1 MNFINKYLFTR
12 FLTVNIDYKFKFT
25 PNNAMRILIIFLIS
39 SLLNISAESSARTLE
54 DIDSVMVNLS
64 HQDKVKS
71 LLWVEVSSLSDINQF
86 PSHQHFLTTSEMENE
101 ILKPLKNVTL
111 AKRLDTSLNPSAKQ
125 DLPDLTYLAAITEDN
140 LLNSYFKF
148 LRSLGLS
155 LNYQYLILPVSKNQ
169 KEQAVIRKL
178 QDFDPSYFIDPGVIQ
193 AGVPKKKKDVKSIF
207 QDNDFWLVSTES
219 YSKAATM
226 IQKLDDKMLL
236 SKKDHLV
243 RNALF
248 GSFINYQSNEPEM
261 PNKLKMDLL
270 KSSVALIETNPFLPL
285 ATDTICLIS
294 ENPYGEMANMLR
306 KYAYV
311 ITDLEEIFQSGA
323 PVISDYNPM
332 LPGYFGERPIIYIGM
347 LENFDPNFFNAG
359 LIIPKEE
366 SAYSY
371 ILPQQL
377 FGAIPISGTITRN
390 FHLPD
395 HFDNRSVRSYGKLG
409 YAPYQSV
416 GLEQSHLD
424 SIRNIIK
431 DGIVQNAF
439 PGCQLAMAV
448 GGSVIFNETFGHLT
462 YDQLIPV
469 YPSTIFDL
477 ASVTKVASTLM
488 MAMKL
493 YDTKQLDINE
503 SISHYLPRY
512 LESNKKDITI
522 KSLMSHQAGL
532 LPYVPFWKRVLSGDF
547 LDPFYYASPKDE
559 LLDQR
564 SYGLEPSSML
574 RDSLSQWI
582 LTSSL
587 LRYDSVPYYSYSD
600 IGFMILQ
607 EVLEEIA
614 GETMDSYLQ
623 RHFYR
628 PLGLYRTR
636 FNPKQSDI
644 NLFEIAPTEYDSYY
658 RSEQIWGDVHDRNA
672 AILDGVA
679 GHAGLFSNAKD
690 MLVLFQMILQGGN
703 YGGER
708 FISQETLDV
717 FNQRYFTGNR
727 RGLGWDKKSEI
738 VGNVS
743 INASDESFGHTGFTG
758 TMVWVDPQYDLVFVF
773 LSNRI
778 HPNANNRK
786 LNELDIRT
794 KIQDIV
800 YEAIQAKNR

>member
-25 PNNAMRILIIFLIS
+25 SNNAMQILIIFLIS
-39 SLLNISAESSARTLE
+39 SLLNIPARASVRTMK
-54 DIDSVMVNLS
+54 DIDSMMVNLS
-64 HQDKVKS
+64 HPDKVKS
-71 LLWVEVSSLSDINQF
+71 LLWVEASSLSDINRF
-86 PSHQHFLTTSEMENE
+86 PSHKHFFVTNEMEDE
-101 ILKPLKNVTL
+101 ILKPLTNLTL
-111 AKRLDTSLNPSAKQ
+111 ARRLDVSLNPSSSQ
-125 DLPDLTYLAAITEDN
+125 ELPDLSYLATITEED
-140 LLNSYFKF
+140 LLKGYFQF
-148 LRSLGLS
+148 LRSLGLA
-155 LNYQYLILPVSKNQ
+155 LNYQYLILPTTDNLR
-169 KEQAVIRKL
+169 EQAVIRKL
-178 QDFDPSYFIDPGVIQ
+178 QQFDPDYFIDPTMIHS
-193 AGVPKKKKDVKSIF
+193 GVPKKKEAKTLFDHH
-207 QDNDFWLVSTES
+207 DFWLVGADSYARAES
-219 YSKAATM
+219 M
-226 IQKLDDKMLL
+226 IEKLDDKLL
-236 SKKDHLV
+236 LPQKDQLI
-243 RNALF
+243 RNALI
-248 GSFINYQSNEPEM
+248 GSFVDNRSAEPLMSNRLRME
-261 PNKLKMDLL
+261 LL
-270 KSSVALIETNPFLPL
+270 KSSVALIETRPFLPL
-285 ATDTICLIS
+285 ARDTVCFIS
-294 ENPYGEMANMLR
+294 QNPYGDMANMLR

-311 ITDLEEIFQSGA
+311 ITDLEEIFQSTA

-332 LPGYFGERPIIYIGM
+332 LPGYFGERAIIYIGTM
-347 LENFDPNFFNAG
+347 DQFDPKFFNAG
-359 LIIPKEE
+359 LIIPHEE
-366 SAYSY
+366 DEYSY
-371 ILPQQL
+371 IIPQQL
-377 FGAIPISGTITRN
+377 FGAIPVSGAITHN
-390 FHLPD
+390 YHVLDGFE
-395 HFDNRSVRSYGKLG
+395 NRSLQAWGKLG
-409 YAPYQSV
+409 FAPSHSV
-416 GLEQSHLD
+416 GLNQKHLD
-424 SIRNIIK
+424 SIRSIIK
-431 DGIVQNAF
+431 DGILQNAF

-493 YDTKQLDINE
+493 YEDQQLDIHE

-512 LESNKKDITI
+512 AASNKKDITI

-559 LLDQR
+559 LMDQR
-564 SYGLEPSSML
+564 SYGIEPSSLL

-587 LRYDSVPYYSYSD
+587 LKYDSVPYYSYSD

-607 EVLEEIA
+607 EILEEIA
-614 GETMDSYLQ
+614 GESMDTYLNN
-623 RHFYR
+623 HFYK
-628 PLGLYRTR
+628 PLGLHRTS
-636 FNPKQSDI
+636 FNPKKSDI

-679 GHAGLFSNAKD
+679 GHAGLFSNARD
-690 MLVLFQMILQGGN
+690 MLVLFQMILQGGS

-717 FNQRYFTGNR
+717 FNQRYFPDNR

-738 VGNVS
+738 VRNVS
-743 INASDESFGHTGFTG
+743 LHASDESFGHTGFTG
-758 TMVWVDPQYDLVFVF
+758 TMVWVDPQYELVFVF

-800 YEAIQAKNR
+800 YEAIQAKIGD